1 MEAAARAL
9 PATATG
15 TLDSREGALLSIQIT
30 AGADAATATLRTGGA
45 GGTIIGKV
53 GAAIGLSASHTYASG
68 VPYSNLHV
76 TITGT
81 TPVFVAEVL

>member
-9 PATATG
+9 PATATA
-15 TLDSREGALLSIQIT
+15 TLDAREGALLSIQLT
-30 AGADAATATLRTGGA
+30 AGADAATATIRTGGGSGA
-45 GGTIIGKV
+45 VIGKL
-53 GAAIGLSASHTYASG
+53 GAAIGLSASHTYVSG
-68 VPYSNLHV
+68 VPYADLHV